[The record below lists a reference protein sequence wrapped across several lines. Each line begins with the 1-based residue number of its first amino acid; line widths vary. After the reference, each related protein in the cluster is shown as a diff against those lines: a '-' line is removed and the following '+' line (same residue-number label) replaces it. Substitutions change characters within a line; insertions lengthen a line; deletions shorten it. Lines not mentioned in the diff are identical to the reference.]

1 MGIMEEEKEK
11 LMLMRH
17 GWYILRGRRRQSKKR
32 QRDKNKEG
40 KRLWSIGAE
49 VMRFTWSGYNQQ
61 TRTEVEVNKK
71 QQSMSR
77 QKELHIIY
85 VCLCGRKI
93 RQREHTTP
101 QVKLN

>member
-1 MGIMEEEKEK
+1 LIYSKRKKKTKQKKTERQKQ
-11 LMLMRH
+11 
-17 GWYILRGRRRQSKKR
+17 GRKK
-32 QRDKNKEG
+32 G
-40 KRLWSIGAE
+40 CLWSIGAE